1 MADGFSQLDDL
12 LRRRLAAVGV
22 RPEDV
27 EERFIRGS
35 GHGGQK
41 INKTS
46 SCVCLRHV
54 PTGIEVRCQ
63 RERSQVVNRALA
75 WAGLCEK
82 LEARRH
88 AAAAMKQDER
98 QKNIRRHR
106 QKSYGQKVRM
116 IEAKKHH
123 AKIKT
128 GRGRVGAE

>member
-1 MADGFSQLDDL
+1 MNRDIEA
-12 LRRRLAAVGV
+12 RLAALGI
-22 RPEDV
+22 RMADV
-27 EERFIRGS
+27 EEGFIRGS
-35 GHGGQK
+35 GKGGQK

-46 SCVCLRHV
+46 SCVCLRHG

-63 RERSQVVNRALA
+63 RERSQVVNRELA
-75 WAGLCEK
+75 WMELCAK
-82 LEARRH
+82 LAERQRAR
-88 AAAAMKQDER
+88 AAMKQDER

-128 GRGRVGAE
+128 GRGRVGAD

>member
-1 MADGFSQLDDL
+1 MNRDIEARLTALGIRMA
-12 LRRRLAAVGV
+12 
-22 RPEDV
+22 DV

-35 GHGGQK
+35 GRGGQK

-46 SCVCLRHV
+46 SCVCLRHG

-63 RERSQVVNRALA
+63 RERSQVVNREIAWMELCAKLA
-75 WAGLCEK
+75 ERQR
-82 LEARRH
+82 ARV
-88 AAAAMKQDER
+88 AMKQDER

-128 GRGRVGAE
+128 GRGRVGAD

>member
-1 MADGFSQLDDL
+1 MNRDIET
-12 LRRRLAAVGV
+12 RLSALGV
-22 RPEDV
+22 RMADV

-35 GHGGQK
+35 GSGGQK

-46 SCVCLRHV
+46 SCVCLRHG

-63 RERSQVVNRALA
+63 RERSQVVNRELA
-75 WAGLCEK
+75 WMELCAK
-82 LEARRH
+82 LVERQRAR
-88 AAAAMKQDER
+88 AAMKQDER

-128 GRGRVGAE
+128 GRGRVGAD

>member
-1 MADGFSQLDDL
+1 MADGFSQLDDI

-46 SCVCLRHV
+46 SCVCLRHS

-63 RERSQVVNRALA
+63 RERSQVVNRAVA

-88 AAAAMKQDER
+88 AAAAAAVQVRELARRRGR
-98 QKNIRRHR
+98 QRSRTQKAITIGEKRRHSR
-106 QKSYGQKVRM
+106 HKAMRNRV
-116 IEAKKHH
+116 EA
-123 AKIKT
+123 
-128 GRGRVGAE
+128 E

>member
-1 MADGFSQLDDL
+1 MNRDMEA
-12 LRRRLAAVGV
+12 RLAALGI
-22 RPEDV
+22 RIADV

-35 GHGGQK
+35 GSGGQK

-46 SCVCLRHV
+46 SCVCLRHG

-63 RERSQVVNRALA
+63 RERSQVVNREIAWMELCAKLA
-75 WAGLCEK
+75 ERQR
-82 LEARRH
+82 AR
-88 AAAAMKQDER
+88 AAMRQDER

-128 GRGRVGAE
+128 GRGRVGAD